1 MNRLRCFLLGA
12 MVVISSST
20 LALGGEMQGPGK
32 SEPTPTPPASAST
45 QPATDGLTTPI
56 PTEEIQIVL
65 QEATTMLLKILLTIY

>member
-1 MNRLRCFLLGA
+1 MNRIRCLLLGA

-32 SEPTPTPPASAST
+32 SEPTPTPSASSST
-45 QPATDGLTTPI
+45 QSATDDMTTSI